1 MPTRPTILKS
11 LAGAALLPLALVTP
25 AWGQPTPARSAPSA
39 PSRAGEEPPSTLCA
53 PAGTLRG
60 AHGQLAVVSVC
71 LGSGTPQ
78 LTVSAPA
85 SCRRAGVRV
94 RYTCRTEGTWT
105 AHRAG
110 RTLATGT
117 LPDAQ
122 EYPGPGTYDVTA
134 DVRVRSAPAGVDLR
148 GTVEATLTVTAPKAK
163 PTHAVAVDR
172 TTLRRNATTT
182 LTYTVRRDGDEG
194 DGSARLGLIGEAATG
209 VRIATDDARCVN
221 PLVGRYPSNTRLR
234 HSLDCALTTLQ
245 PGHPEKVKVRVTVG
259 PDCSTVVSKLGYW
272 VPRGQSLYTGAMLA
286 GPALTCV

>member
-1 MPTRPTILKS
+1 MPTRSTILRC
-11 LAGAALLPLALVTP
+11 LAGAALLPAALVTP
-25 AWGQPTPARSAPSA
+25 AWGQPTATPSA
-39 PSRAGEEPPSTLCA
+39 PSRAGEGPSTLCA

-60 AHGQLAVVSVC
+60 AYGQLAVVSVC
-71 LGSGTPQ
+71 AGSGSPQ

-117 LPDAQ
+117 LPGAQ
-122 EYPGPGTYDVTA
+122 EYPGPGTYDITA

-163 PTHAVAVDR
+163 PTHAVTVDR

-182 LTYTVRRDGDEG
+182 LTYTVRRDSEEG

-221 PLVGRYPSNTRLR
+221 PLVGRYPSKTRLG
-234 HSLDCALTTLQ
+234 HSLDCALTALQ
-245 PGHPEKVKVRVTVG
+245 PGHPERVKVRVTVG

-272 VPRGQSLYTGAMLA
+272 VAQGQSLYTGGMLA
-286 GPALTCV
+286 GPTLTCV